1 MQVTVLGATGFIG
14 GQIARAAVGRGWRVR
29 AARRHPGAVGA
40 IGDLPVEWVEANLA
54 DDTSLVR
61 AMRESEVVFHA
72 AASYPQDF
80 RHIST
85 AVEQAG
91 QEMERVLRAARQAG
105 VRRLV
110 YTSSLT
116 TLGLAGA
123 ARSGQGR
130 PADESLFYTPGAV
143 KSAYFEAKHAMEQI
157 ALRASTDLAA
167 GLDVVVLLPSAVFGP
182 GDVKPTTSVVI
193 RDAARGRY
201 PFYFDAV
208 INAVDGRDV
217 AQTHLAAAER
227 GRSGERY
234 IVGGHNL
241 TLRQLLDTV
250 DAVVGRRQ
258 ARIKVSR
265 RLVRALIGLTDR
277 LPFTHVPENFRTFE
291 FWQPVSSHK
300 AQTELGH
307 AIRPFEET
315 VRDTLMWFQEM
326 LTPTVS

>member
-14 GQIARAAVGRGWRVR
+14 GHIARAAIARGWRVR

-40 IGDLPVEWVEANLA
+40 IGDVPVEWVEANLA
-54 DDTSLVR
+54 DETSLTR
-61 AMRESEVVFHA
+61 AMRESEILFHA

-80 RHIST
+80 RNIPRVV
-85 AVEQAG
+85 AQAG
-91 QEMERVLRAARQAG
+91 HEMERVLHAARQAG
-105 VRRLV
+105 VRRVV

-116 TLGLAGA
+116 TLGLAGP
-123 ARSGQGR
+123 GR
-130 PADESLFYTPGAV
+130 LADESLFYTPGAAR
-143 KSAYFEAKHAMEQI
+143 SAYFEAKYAMEQI
-157 ALRASTDLAA
+157 ALRASHDAAA

-217 AQTHLAAAER
+217 AQTHIAAAER

-250 DAVVGRRQ
+250 DAIVGRRQ
-258 ARIKVSR
+258 RRVRVSR
-265 RLVRALIGLTDR
+265 RLVRALIYLTDR

-307 AIRPFEET
+307 TIRPFENT
-315 VRDTLMWFQEM
+315 VRDTLLWFQE
-326 LTPTVS
+326 TSAPIAS

>member
-14 GQIARAAVGRGWRVR
+14 GHIARAAIARGWRVR

-40 IGDLPVEWVEANLA
+40 IGDVPVEWIEANLA
-54 DDTSLVR
+54 DETSLTR
-61 AMRESEVVFHA
+61 AMRESEILFHA

-80 RHIST
+80 RNIPRVV
-85 AVEQAG
+85 AQAS
-91 QEMERVLRAARQAG
+91 QEMERVLHAARQAG
-105 VRRLV
+105 VRRV
-110 YTSSLT
+110 IYTSSLT
-116 TLGLAGA
+116 TLGLAGP
-123 ARSGQGR
+123 GR
-130 PADESLFYTPGAV
+130 LADELLFYTPGAAR
-143 KSAYFEAKHAMEQI
+143 SAYFEAKYAMEQI
-157 ALRASTDLAA
+157 ALRTSHDPAA

-217 AQTHLAAAER
+217 AQTHIAAAER

-250 DAVVGRRQ
+250 DAIAGRRR
-258 ARIKVSR
+258 ARIRVSR
-265 RLVRALIGLTDR
+265 RLVRALICLTDR

-307 AIRPFEET
+307 AIRPFENT
-315 VRDTLMWFQEM
+315 VRDTLLWFQE
-326 LTPTVS
+326 TSAPTAS